1 MNGEKQVKDMD
12 YYICELENRN
22 KLLTDELKIFEQ
34 KTSQNSI

>member
-22 KLLTDELKIFEQ
+22 KLLGEELKTLEQ
-34 KTSQNSI
+34 KTSQNNI

>member
-22 KLLTDELKIFEQ
+22 KLLADELKTLEQ
-34 KTSQNSI
+34 KTSQNNI